1 MTKSTTDTQPPTTP
15 ISTGVNARQTTVTST
30 RSLRTSPNTARTA
43 AIHYT
48 GDINDIPQRLPM
60 PSVHDASLWQ
70 VCVKVCSPHVLL
82 VLITPF
88 NPHQQP
94 GKERDIVNSLMCK
107 ALDLEDSTRLLQILS
122 TFQPDYVSLLQH
134 IMRTNSEKGAEF
146 AAQLVNDET
155 GQ

>member
-1 MTKSTTDTQPPTTP
+1 
-15 ISTGVNARQTTVTST
+15 
-30 RSLRTSPNTARTA
+30 
-43 AIHYT
+43 
-48 GDINDIPQRLPM
+48 
-60 PSVHDASLWQ
+60 
-70 VCVKVCSPHVLL
+70 
-82 VLITPF
+82 LITPF

-94 GKERDIVNSLMCK
+94 GKEHDIVNSLMCK

-134 IMRTNSEKGAEF
+134 ITRTNPEKGAEF